1 AGEVRGLLGRP
12 ASVGIGG
19 AARNKDTP
27 AAELEEEEHLQAPS
41 QGVSTVKKSKAMI
54 ESACACE
61 KARQLSWPRSPAGE
75 TAECRRI
82 LATVVAETLTPT
94 PASSPTIRLYPQRW
108 FSRARRSTSSRISSD
123 TAGLPG
129 RRRAYVHRFRTSW
142 RCQPSSASGRT
153 KNERLLRPSSW
164 PAAAR

>member
-27 AAELEEEEHLQAPS
+27 AAELEEEEHIQAPS
-41 QGVSTVKKSKAMI
+41 QSVSTVKKSQAMI

-61 KARQLSWPRSPAGE
+61 KARQLSWPRPPAGE

-82 LATVVAETLTPT
+82 LATVVAEILTPT
-94 PASSPTIRLYPQRW
+94 RRVH
-108 FSRARRSTSSRISSD
+108 RRSACNPTLVLTRH
-123 TAGLPG
+123 AHHQLP
-129 RRRAYVHRFRTSW
+129 H
-142 RCQPSSASGRT
+142 
-153 KNERLLRPSSW
+153 LLRY
-164 PAAAR
+164 PAPPPPPPPLRP